1 MISRPRS
8 SASIKAWPS
17 AKADQTL
24 LEIGCGWGGF
34 AELPPRP
41 SASKVVGLTISRHQ
55 FDYARHR
62 IFSAGLTE
70 RVDLRLQD
78 YRDERGCYDRIAS
91 IEMIEAVG
99 QEYWSAYFQ
108 PLRDRL
114 KPQGIAGTRRPIWLA
129 PERGKSLSGG
139 YARTLAAWR
148 GRFQEAWPT
157 LMPLGFDERFRR
169 LWEYDLPTE
178 RPDFLSRNIDVRQM
192 IFAKV

>member
-34 AELPPRP
+34 AEF
-41 SASKVVGLTISRHQ
+41 AAKIFGVKVVGLTISRHQ
-55 FDYARHR
+55 LDYARHR

-70 RVDLRLQD
+70 RVNIRLQD

-99 QEYWSAYFQ
+99 QQCWSAYFQ

-129 PERGKSLSGG
+129 PDRGKSLSRG

-169 LWEYDLPTE
+169 LWEYDLPTA
-178 RPDFLSRNIDVRQM
+178 RPDFCHATLTSDR
-192 IFAKV
+192 